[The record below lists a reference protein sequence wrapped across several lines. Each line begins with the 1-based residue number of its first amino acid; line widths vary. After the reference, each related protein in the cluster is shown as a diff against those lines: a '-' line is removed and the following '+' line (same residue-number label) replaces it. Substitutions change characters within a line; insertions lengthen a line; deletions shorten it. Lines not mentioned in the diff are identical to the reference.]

1 MQNGR
6 FGIPN
11 RLWFI
16 PLLLTLGLIVSCG
29 AAAVEPQIVEKQVI
43 VEKEVIREVPVDRQ
57 VIVEKEVI
65 REVVKEV
72 PVDRVVIQEVLKE
85 VIREVEKRVVV
96 VATPMPQVKVK
107 AKPMGTLNV
116 GLKEMGPFFVH
127 PEVMKNPQIFVQSTA
142 PIGEGLLWQD
152 LERNAQPLLA
162 DSWEISED
170 FLTWTWKLHEGVQ
183 FHKGYG
189 EMTAE
194 DVVYSMRGFVKSKH
208 PRAGQIGKFWEARE
222 GSFTP
227 DKYTIVVHTGEPV
240 VDLIA
245 VGWHQTPGGASSFI
259 VSKKQSDEIGVEAAS
274 KNIAATG
281 PWEIVES
288 RTGET
293 WRMRAVQDHWRQT
306 PHFEEM
312 VFWEIPE
319 ESSRIAGFQTGQL
332 DTFLMSFDTIPLVE
346 KVKGASL
353 VSVPDAVGMNLRI
366 YGNWYPIE
374 GVEPR
379 PGYDGDLPW
388 VSPTAD
394 VTTPEWETAVKV
406 RMALL
411 MAIDRDGLVETI
423 LSGRGHT
430 EIPLHGYNNFM
441 HLLEGRDWPA
451 FSTEGAIAL
460 LAEAGYPDGFSITL
474 TPSIRGA
481 AAEVEGCEIIAQ
493 MWNDIGLDVNF
504 QRIPYGT
511 LRPTLVGRTYQGAT
525 CHAGSPL
532 STPARGYGSYLSA
545 NPFNRGLEHPYQEDL
560 MLRAQKEV
568 DPVKRNQL
576 EKDVGIFLLDNALTD
591 LRYYTMDA
599 VWPVGPRIE
608 PWGEFVKT
616 TDVRQI
622 NGYEFMQH
630 RK

>member
-1 MQNGR
+1 MTHHWLGNPKVL
-6 FGIPN
+6 I
-11 RLWFI
+11 LS
-16 PLLLTLGLIVSCG
+16 PLLLVLLFAVSCG
-29 AAAVEPQIVEKQVI
+29 GAAEPIIVEKQVI
-43 VEKEVIREVPVDRQ
+43 VEKEVIREVPVEKQ
-57 VIVEKEVI
+57 VIVEVIKEVVVEKIVEKEVI
-65 REVVKEV
+65 REV
-72 PVDRVVIQEVLKE
+72 I
-85 VIREVEKRVVV
+85 KRVIV
-96 VATPMPQVKVK
+96 VATPLPKVKVK
-107 AKPMGTLNV
+107 VKPVGSINV

-152 LERNAQPLLA
+152 LDRQSQPLLA
-162 DSWEISED
+162 DSWSISED
-170 FLTWTWKLHEGVQ
+170 FLTWTWKLHKGVQ
-183 FHKGYG
+183 FTKGYG

-194 DVVYSMRGFVKSKH
+194 DVVYSMQGFVKSKH
-208 PRAGQIGKFWEARE
+208 PRAGQLGKFWEDRD
-222 GSFTP
+222 GSSTP
-227 DKYTIVVHTGEPV
+227 DKYTVVVHTGEPV

-245 VGWHQTPGGASSFI
+245 VGWHQTPGGASTFI
-259 VSKKQSDEIGVEAAS
+259 ASKKQTDEIGVEAAS
-274 KNIAATG
+274 ENIATTG
-281 PWEIVES
+281 PWEILDS
-288 RTGET
+288 RTGEF
-293 WRMRAVQDHWRQT
+293 WRMRAVPDHWRQT
-306 PHFEEM
+306 PAFEELW
-312 VFWEIPE
+312 FWEIPE

-332 DTFLMSFDTIPLVE
+332 DTFLMSFDTISLVE
-346 KVKGASL
+346 KVKGAQL
-353 VSVPDAVGMNLRI
+353 VTVPDAVGMNLRI

-379 PGYDGDLPW
+379 PGYDPDLPW

-406 RMALL
+406 RKALL
-411 MAIDRDGLVETI
+411 TAIDREALVETI
-423 LSGRGHT
+423 LGGRGHT
-430 EIPLHGYNNFM
+430 RIPLHGYNNFM
-441 HLLEGRDWPA
+441 HLLEGRDWPE
-451 FSTEGAIAL
+451 FSVDAAKAL

-511 LRPTLVGRTYQGAT
+511 LRPQLVGRTYQGAT

-545 NPFNRGLEHPYQEDL
+545 NPFNRGLEHPWQEAK
-560 MLRAQKEV
+560 MIEAQAAV
-568 DPVKRNQL
+568 NPVKRNQL
-576 EKDVGIFLLDNALTD
+576 EKEIGIFLLDNALTD

-599 VWPVGPRIE
+599 VWPVGPRLE

>member
-1 MQNGR
+1 MQYGR

-29 AAAVEPQIVEKQVI
+29 ATAVEPQIVEKQVI
-43 VEKEVIREVPVDRQ
+43 VEKEVIKEVPVDRQ
-57 VIVEKEVI
+57 VVVEKEVI

-107 AKPMGTLNV
+107 TKPMGTLNV

-222 GSFTP
+222 GSSTP

-306 PHFEEM
+306 PAFEELM
-312 VFWEIPE
+312 VWEIPE

-379 PGYDGDLPW
+379 PGYGICP
-388 VSPTAD
+388 
-394 VTTPEWETAVKV
+394 
-406 RMALL
+406 
-411 MAIDRDGLVETI
+411 
-423 LSGRGHT
+423 
-430 EIPLHGYNNFM
+430 
-441 HLLEGRDWPA
+441 
-451 FSTEGAIAL
+451 
-460 LAEAGYPDGFSITL
+460 GF
-474 TPSIRGA
+474 
-481 AAEVEGCEIIAQ
+481 
-493 MWNDIGLDVNF
+493 
-504 QRIPYGT
+504 
-511 LRPTLVGRTYQGAT
+511 RPPRT
-525 CHAGSPL
+525 SPL
-532 STPARGYGSYLSA
+532 PSG
-545 NPFNRGLEHPYQEDL
+545 
-560 MLRAQKEV
+560 
-568 DPVKRNQL
+568 KR
-576 EKDVGIFLLDNALTD
+576 
-591 LRYYTMDA
+591 
-599 VWPVGPRIE
+599 P
-608 PWGEFVKT
+608 
-616 TDVRQI
+616 
-622 NGYEFMQH
+622 
-630 RK
+630 

>member
-1 MQNGR
+1 MTHHWLGNPKVL
-6 FGIPN
+6 I
-11 RLWFI
+11 LS
-16 PLLLTLGLIVSCG
+16 PLLLVLLFAVSCG
-29 AAAVEPQIVEKQVI
+29 GTAATPVV
-43 VEKEVIREVPVDRQ
+43 VEKEVIREVIKEV
-57 VIVEKEVI
+57 VVEKEVVK
-65 REVVKEV
+65 EVVKEV
-72 PVDRVVIQEVLKE
+72 PVEVIKE
-85 VIREVEKRVVV
+85 VIVEKEVFIEVIKRVVV
-96 VATPMPQVKVK
+96 VATPLPKVKVK
-107 AKPMGTLNV
+107 VKPVGTINV

-152 LERNAQPLLA
+152 LDRQSQPLLA
-162 DSWEISED
+162 DSWSISED
-170 FLTWTWKLHEGVQ
+170 FLTWTWKLHKGVQ
-183 FHKGYG
+183 FTKGYG

-194 DVVYSMRGFVKSKH
+194 DVVYSMQGFVKSKH
-208 PRAGQIGKFWEARE
+208 PRAGQLGKFWEDRD
-222 GSFTP
+222 GSSTP
-227 DKYTIVVHTGEPV
+227 DKYTVVVHTGEPV

-245 VGWHQTPGGASSFI
+245 VGWHQTPGGASTFI
-259 VSKKQSDEIGVEAAS
+259 ASKKQTDEIGVEAAS
-274 KNIAATG
+274 ENIATTG
-281 PWEIVES
+281 PWEILDS
-288 RTGET
+288 RTGEF
-293 WRMRAVQDHWRQT
+293 WRMRAVPDHWRQT
-306 PHFEEM
+306 PAFEELW
-312 VFWEIPE
+312 FWEIPE

-332 DTFLMSFDTIPLVE
+332 DTFLMSFDTISLVE
-346 KVKGASL
+346 KVKGAQL
-353 VSVPDAVGMNLRI
+353 VTVPDAVGMNLRI

-379 PGYDGDLPW
+379 PGYDPDLPW

-406 RMALL
+406 RKALL
-411 MAIDRDGLVETI
+411 TAIDREALVETI
-423 LSGRGHT
+423 LGGRGHT
-430 EIPLHGYNNFM
+430 RIPLHGYNNFM
-441 HLLEGRDWPA
+441 HLLEGRDWPE
-451 FSTEGAIAL
+451 FSVDAAKAL

-511 LRPTLVGRTYQGAT
+511 LRPQLVGRTYQGAT

-545 NPFNRGLEHPYQEDL
+545 NPFNRGLEHPWQEAK
-560 MLRAQKEV
+560 MIEAQAAV
-568 DPVKRNQL
+568 NPVKRNQL
-576 EKDVGIFLLDNALTD
+576 EKEIGIFLLDNALTD

-599 VWPVGPRIE
+599 VWPVGPRLE